1 MPQRAL
7 QARRVVG
14 AARTPDA
21 ATRAAV
27 RFRLATAGDV
37 PALVA
42 LINAAY
48 APVDWW
54 LFGHARTDGAETRAA
69 LADARAQVSVGELE
83 GRAVAHGILR
93 LEDAAAELGLVA
105 VAPEAQSRGIGAL
118 LIAETERR
126 ARDAGF
132 DVLYLH
138 CIRENGLPAYYAA
151 LGYAEAGEERTRNWG
166 ARQEFTLVHMTKAL
180 R

>member
-1 MPQRAL
+1 M
-7 QARRVVG
+7 
-14 AARTPDA
+14 
-21 ATRAAV
+21 

-69 LADARAQVSVGELE
+69 LADARAHAQVIVGELE

-105 VAPEAQSRGIGAL
+105 VARQAQSRGIGAL

-132 DVLYLH
+132 DALHLH

-151 LGYAEAGEERTRNWG
+151 LGYAEAGEERTRDWG
-166 ARQEFTLVHMTKAL
+166 ARREFTLVHMTKAL